1 MFPEARRE
9 IGSFIT
15 FTTSYSDYNNSLSLL
30 HPLQTVLHY
39 GDWKIAINF
48 VERQYISLHPQVLL
62 VSLYHVDLQQ
72 VNINIDSVEYKEL
85 KDTFIM
91 STWLQNTLALTLG

>member
-15 FTTSYSDYNNSLSLL
+15 FTTSYSDYNSLLLL

-48 VERQYISLHPQVLL
+48 VERQNISLNSQVLL
-62 VSLYHVDLQQ
+62 VSLYNVDLHQI
-72 VNINIDSVEYKEL
+72 NINYSDSVEIEVIG
-85 KDTFIM
+85 DTFVM
-91 STWLQNTLALTLG
+91 ST

>member
-15 FTTSYSDYNNSLSLL
+15 FTTSYSDYIALLLL

>member
-15 FTTSYSDYNNSLSLL
+15 FTTSYSDYNSLLLL

-39 GDWKIAINF
+39 VDWKIAINF
-48 VERQYISLHPQVLL
+48 VERQNISHHSQVLL
-62 VSLYHVDLQQ
+62 ASLYHVDLGPS
-72 VNINIDSVEYKEL
+72 INIDSVEFEEIE
-85 KDTFIM
+85 DTSVM
-91 STWLQNTLALTLG
+91 ST